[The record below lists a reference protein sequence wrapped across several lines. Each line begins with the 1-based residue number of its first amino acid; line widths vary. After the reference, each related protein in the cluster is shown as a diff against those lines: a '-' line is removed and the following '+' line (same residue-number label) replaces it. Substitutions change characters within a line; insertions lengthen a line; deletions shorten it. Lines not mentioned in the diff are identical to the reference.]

1 MEDRPTTPQP
11 AAVSI
16 DDLRLRY
23 GRDWEI
29 QCSPGGLPVWTAEHR
44 SGDGRSIR
52 YLVGHTPAELIG
64 RLETAELVEP

>member
-11 AAVSI
+11 PAVSI

-29 QCSPGGLPVWTAEHR
+29 QRCPGGLPVWTAEHR

-52 YLVGHTPAELIG
+52 CLVGHTPAELAA